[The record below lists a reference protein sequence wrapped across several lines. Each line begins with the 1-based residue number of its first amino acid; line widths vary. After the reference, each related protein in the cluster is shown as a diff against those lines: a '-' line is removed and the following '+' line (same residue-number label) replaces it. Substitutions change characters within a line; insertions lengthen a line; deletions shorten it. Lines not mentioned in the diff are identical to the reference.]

1 MPAATGS
8 APAWRA
14 RAGGPFSP
22 AAAARGA
29 SASPPEPAQAGGAG
43 CASGGAPMP
52 SAPWRSFLAG
62 VPGGAPAPVPS
73 MQTLRH
79 RRDFLAA
86 KAGPRWRGSLLALQS
101 RRRVGSGPSDAAG
114 EVLRVG
120 YTASRKGVGG
130 AVERN
135 RAKRRLRAAVHEVAA
150 REPALL
156 LGGCDYVFL
165 ANQETPRAPW
175 PQLRGEVR
183 AALLAV
189 APRLRAPSAARGA
202 GGGKRRDTRGPK
214 RRDKRG
220 AGLAARGGRL
230 VLLAPVYL
238 WRYVLAAFFPPA
250 CRFEPSCSHYAEEA
264 LRRHGALCGSFLAAR
279 RLLRCR
285 PGGPSG
291 YDPVPQE
298 LSRIPPPALFHGL
311 RRALVPLRLHRSPPR
326 VAQRPQ

>member
-1 MPAATGS
+1 
-8 APAWRA
+8 
-14 RAGGPFSP
+14 
-22 AAAARGA
+22 
-29 SASPPEPAQAGGAG
+29 
-43 CASGGAPMP
+43 
-52 SAPWRSFLAG
+52 
-62 VPGGAPAPVPS
+62 
-73 MQTLRH
+73 MQTLRY

-101 RRRVGSGPSDAAG
+101 RRRADPGGAGAAGSGDAAG
-114 EVLRVG
+114 GAARVG

-135 RAKRRLRAAVHEVAA
+135 RAKRRLRAAVREVAM
-150 REPALL
+150 REPGLL
-156 LGGCDYVFL
+156 LSGCDYVFL
-165 ANQETPRAPW
+165 ANQETPCAPW

-189 APRLRAPSAARGA
+189 APRLGAPSAARGA
-202 GGGKRRDTRGPK
+202 GGPKRGPK
-214 RRDKRG
+214 RRVKRGLKRG
-220 AGLAARGGRL
+220 AELGARAGRG

-238 WRYVLAAFFPPA
+238 WRYALAAFFPPA

-264 LRRHGALCGSFLAAR
+264 LRRHGAIRGGFLAAR

-298 LSRIPPPALFHGL
+298 SSPILPPWLFPGL
-311 RRALVPLRLHRSPPR
+311 GSALVSLRLHRSPPR
-326 VAQRPQ
+326 PLLRPPLRLPPRPQ